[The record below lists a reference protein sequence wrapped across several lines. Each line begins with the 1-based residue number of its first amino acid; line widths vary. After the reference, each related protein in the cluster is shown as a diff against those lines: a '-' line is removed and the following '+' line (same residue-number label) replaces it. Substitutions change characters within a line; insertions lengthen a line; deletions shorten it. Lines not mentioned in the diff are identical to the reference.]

1 MHSHHHD
8 DNVDVEMCSGIGKD
22 VVSEIAEEYAEEY
35 CGKLVTSQEDDV

>member
-35 CGKLVTSQEDDV
+35 CGYSTMVSI